1 MDEMKEAIVYFKKEP
16 GYIRLFEAFA
26 DKIESLGHIGG
37 SVTLSNLTED
47 EKRLLRNWF
56 GRDYSKK
63 SSTTVSLRKFE
74 RQLDET
80 KFQGVDF
87 NKVIEGVLGRTI
99 SYKKDVKLLKEEE
112 RIRFFSH
119 LIEKYPSENTA
130 WLTESILNKEPGSIG
145 FIQSYNQTDFSAIE
159 RIYQTIS
166 LLPLVKKVRLPVLAE
181 QIAGDPH
188 YFDKESKFITALQ
201 IIQSKKD
208 KVPYANNSNIETVN
222 ELLYDYGILKDD
234 IQNFVTCFGLSAVKN
249 DEKLASWECL
259 YEEKSVHN
267 VPLRELAKYDR
278 IFPKKG
284 NQVFIVENSG
294 VFSSIL
300 DIHEGAPLPLICT
313 HGQFKLAALQ
323 LIEKL
328 CNEDI
333 SIYYSGD
340 YDPEGL
346 QMAQRLKVKFGQ
358 KIHFWRYTVEDYLV
372 ALSGQE
378 ISPLSISKL
387 ENITEHELLA
397 LKHEMSRVKKKG
409 YQERHIDALYRDIIQ
424 ID

>member
-166 LLPLVKKVRLPVLAE
+166 LLPLVKK
-181 QIAGDPH
+181 
-188 YFDKESKFITALQ
+188 
-201 IIQSKKD
+201 
-208 KVPYANNSNIETVN
+208 
-222 ELLYDYGILKDD
+222 YDYL
-234 IQNFVTCFGLSAVKN
+234 F
-249 DEKLASWECL
+249 
-259 YEEKSVHN
+259 
-267 VPLRELAKYDR
+267 
-278 IFPKKG
+278 
-284 NQVFIVENSG
+284 
-294 VFSSIL
+294 
-300 DIHEGAPLPLICT
+300 
-313 HGQFKLAALQ
+313 
-323 LIEKL
+323 
-328 CNEDI
+328 
-333 SIYYSGD
+333 
-340 YDPEGL
+340 
-346 QMAQRLKVKFGQ
+346 
-358 KIHFWRYTVEDYLV
+358 
-372 ALSGQE
+372 
-378 ISPLSISKL
+378 
-387 ENITEHELLA
+387 
-397 LKHEMSRVKKKG
+397 
-409 YQERHIDALYRDIIQ
+409 
-424 ID
+424 